1 MRNENIYNKDRS
13 PNIISLSQG
22 LLLKERI
29 RSQCEQYAEEFSRFF
44 LVVRNNYSRLS
55 LSRIPRDSLKHF
67 EISVPRNIR
76 AAEVRKTINRTAT
89 FNK

>member
-1 MRNENIYNKDRS
+1 MDAVHVVCPLTPVHDLWRLIDPDSFFDLSES
-13 PNIISLSQG
+13 LII
-22 LLLKERI
+22 I
-29 RSQCEQYAEEFSRFF
+29 P
-44 LVVRNNYSRLS
+44 VNYSRLS

-76 AAEVRKTINRTAT
+76 VAEVRKSINRTTT